1 MRFGM
6 KAVFAIAVAAAT
18 VASAAYA
25 GPGIDGSLS
34 GPLLTITAVAAGK
47 TAQWQLGWDQFPGLV
62 NGKGAWRAPGLIELR
77 SNGDLIA
84 SLDSLNVFYDVDPA
98 VQLNFSVTAGNTVTT
113 FTFTSSTVVFT
124 PLVNPIAT
132 ATAAV
137 TVTDNTGNGATLTGL
152 LPGGK
157 VYRADTDLGN
167 YAFLVNGVS
176 AGMFQSNTATENLGG
191 TIAGTVSSISSQ
203 FSFTL
208 TPFDGA
214 SGTSSFTVIP
224 EPGSLLALGSA
235 LAGFAGLVLRRK
247 A

>member
-25 GPGIDGSLS
+25 GPGVDGYLS
-34 GPLLTITAVAAGK
+34 GPLLSITAVAAGK
-47 TAQWQLGWDQFPGLV
+47 TAQWQLSPEQFPGLV
-62 NGKGAWRAPGLIELR
+62 NGKGSWRAADRIELKA
-77 SNGDLIA
+77 NGDLIA
-84 SLDSLNVFYDVDPA
+84 SLDSINVFYDVDPA

-113 FTFTSSTVVFT
+113 FTFSSSLVVFT
-124 PLVNPIAT
+124 PLVNPPAT

-152 LPGGK
+152 LSGGK

-176 AGMFQSNTATENLGG
+176 AGMFQSNTASESVASV
-191 TIAGTVSSISSQ
+191 ISGTVSSISSQ

-214 SGTSSFTVIP
+214 SGTSSFVVVP
-224 EPGSLLALGSA
+224 EPGSLMALGSA
-235 LAGFAGLVLRRK
+235 LAGFAGLVLRRR